1 MSSTTN
7 TSVYTAS
14 NLITVPTNEP
24 SVCIPRLFM
33 NIQKERV
40 YDVFVDLF
48 GRNAIER
55 VDMIER
61 KNDAGEEYKRAFI
74 HFKSWPRTE
83 QATEVRLKLLNS
95 EEVKIMYDQPWF
107 WRISASRVL
116 RPEDQ
121 RRRETRDEK
130 SRPFIVID
138 EGDAKDTRRAPY
150 QPRQQ
155 YTQDSRAECQQQ
167 QHRPQVQRHQE
178 RYDERRDHRDYRPQP
193 RHQER
198 YDQRDYYVERRDQRD
213 YHRSQSGHQE
223 RYDERRDSRDYRPQ
237 PRRQEQRYNRRLES
251 HRPPSI
257 HITPT
262 KTAPEIADWI
272 EKSKQVPGAPVKS
285 KKPRLV
291 MSDEGGAGAD
301 DVAEDRTTDVKN
313 RGRRLSFDE
322 ASSDDEAVPR
332 VAPTPSTPPV
342 PQQQPSETSSA
353 SE

>member
-7 TSVYTAS
+7 TVYTAS
-14 NLITVPTNEP
+14 SLITMHPSEP
-24 SVCIPRLFM
+24 SICIPRLFM

-40 YDVFVDLF
+40 YDVFADLF

-61 KNDAGEEYKRAFI
+61 KNDAGEEYKRAFV

-95 EEVKIMYDQPWF
+95 DEVKIMYDQPWF
-107 WRISASRVL
+107 WRISASRVP
-116 RPEDQ
+116 RPEDV
-121 RRRETRDEK
+121 RRRETRDEV
-130 SRPFIVID
+130 RPFIVID

-150 QPRQQ
+150 QPRRQH
-155 YTQDSRAECQQQ
+155 TQDSRDERR
-167 QHRPQVQRHQE
+167 QHQHHPQERHQE
-178 RYDERRDHRDYRPQP
+178 RYDERRDYRPQP
-193 RHQER
+193 H
-198 YDQRDYYVERRDQRD
+198 
-213 YHRSQSGHQE
+213 HQE
-223 RYDERRDSRDYRPQ
+223 RYDERRDPRDYHRSQ
-237 PRRQEQRYNRRLES
+237 PRHQEQRHDERYTRRLDS
-251 HRPPSI
+251 RRPPSI

-262 KTAPEIADWI
+262 KTAPEIAEWI

-291 MSDEGGAGAD
+291 IMSDEGGAGAD
-301 DVAEDRTTDVKN
+301 DVAEGERTTDVKN

-322 ASSDDEAVPR
+322 VSPDDEAVPR

-342 PQQQPSETSSA
+342 PQQPQPFETSSA